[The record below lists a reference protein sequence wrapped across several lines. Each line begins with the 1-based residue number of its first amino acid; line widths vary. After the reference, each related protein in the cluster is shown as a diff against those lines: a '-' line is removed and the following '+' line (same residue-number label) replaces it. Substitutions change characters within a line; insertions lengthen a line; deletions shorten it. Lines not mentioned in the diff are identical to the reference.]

1 MLPKKE
7 GRMILL
13 GCLLA
18 FGASV
23 APRLFLILAWIF
35 SDRWPRVWGND
46 FILPLLGIIFLPYT
60 TIMYMLVWTPT
71 GINGWDWL
79 WIILGLFLDFWKW
92 TQVWAN
98 RQKGMEMAS
107 GYYAPGG
114 SSSTGGGSSAA
125 MSSSST
131 TSTPAPTSSTLPSST
146 PPASMPPA
154 SSSGTVAS
162 EDESPPA

>member
-1 MLPKKE
+1 
-7 GRMILL
+7 MILL

-92 TQVWAN
+92 SQVAAN
-98 RQKGMEMAS
+98 RQKGMEVAQ
-107 GYYAPGG
+107 GYYSSSSSG
-114 SSSTGGGSSAA
+114 SS

-131 TSTPAPTSSTLPSST
+131 VASTPPPMASTPAPMAST
-146 PPASMPPA
+146 PPASSAPA
-154 SSSGTVAS
+154 HSSSSSTSG
-162 EDESPPA
+162 DEPPG